1 MNYLEKNHKG
11 EAIKTLDGE
20 GNVENVY
27 IADDQDRIKG
37 KKALRKLAYP
47 GRKID
52 NVQQEIVSHVDEIA
66 AVSQYDHFGSD
77 NNNKHGSFAKNGWD
91 YRKAYAMTEDNRVW
105 ECILNVAL
113 GERRNVLYDIN
124 SIKEIRD
131 QKAKEK
137 IMKSDRNMNSQK
149 QDSLQ
154 NQTEGAEIAGANTP
168 LSQRNSRR
176 QTSINQSISQDNAEV
191 NTSVRSGQSDDTP
204 DVQHSIVGRQA
215 ENANQSL
222 MNQAMVEAEQGRSVD
237 EIWQNTGWIKGQDGK
252 WRFEIDDSSASL
264 VGKAFQ
270 NLKDGQK
277 VDLQDILHH
286 PELMENYPQ
295 LKGIKVAL
303 DGNLRR
309 YDAVYAPLPHKFEA
323 GTVNAGGAAALGS
336 AIDYLE
342 QIGFQAL
349 REREDSLTTLA
360 LERMKEI
367 PGVHVLGSED
377 AGEHCGILTFTV
389 DEVHPHDVASIL
401 DADHIAVRAG
411 HHCAQ
416 PLLKHLGHLSTTRA
430 SLAFYNTEDEVDRFV
445 ASLSTI
451 RERMGYGK

>member
-1 MNYLEKNHKG
+1 MPLDNILAKLKGDESFAEFEKIRNLFADAFNSQGEASGDLQHSISNNGRYVILDRNIFEGVLPQDRPRVLMNYLEKNHKG

-77 NNNKHGSFAKNGWD
+77 KNNKHGSFAKNGWD

-176 QTSINQSISQDNAEV
+176 QTSNNQSISQDNAEV
-191 NTSVRSGQSDDTP
+191 NTSVRSGQS
-204 DVQHSIVGRQA
+204 G
-215 ENANQSL
+215 
-222 MNQAMVEAEQGRSVD
+222 
-237 EIWQNTGWIKGQDGK
+237 
-252 WRFEIDDSSASL
+252 
-264 VGKAFQ
+264 
-270 NLKDGQK
+270 
-277 VDLQDILHH
+277 
-286 PELMENYPQ
+286 
-295 LKGIKVAL
+295 
-303 DGNLRR
+303 
-309 YDAVYAPLPHKFEA
+309 
-323 GTVNAGGAAALGS
+323 
-336 AIDYLE
+336 
-342 QIGFQAL
+342 
-349 REREDSLTTLA
+349 
-360 LERMKEI
+360 
-367 PGVHVLGSED
+367 
-377 AGEHCGILTFTV
+377 
-389 DEVHPHDVASIL
+389 
-401 DADHIAVRAG
+401 
-411 HHCAQ
+411 
-416 PLLKHLGHLSTTRA
+416 
-430 SLAFYNTEDEVDRFV
+430 
-445 ASLSTI
+445 
-451 RERMGYGK
+451 